1 MSSFQRAQHDSWR
14 VILVGRTGLDQI
26 LRRDASI
33 ELIRARDAVDA
44 IGELSDPIDPSSP
57 ARAAVL
63 VSAAAEPTTDEMAG
77 FVDGL
82 RLIDSDVRVLRV
94 GSLIGLNTD
103 LYDGSV
109 NPNTSL
115 AEIVAAIQNADP
127 RNEKSG
133 LRFVDVQQDEPETQ
147 EQVAKAEPVAEL
159 AEEPVPEPAQQ
170 PVAESAQ
177 VPTSDSVTDSTPKV
191 VVVARNED
199 FDHRAAQPFEEE
211 SDIHKQVLLGSDDQ
225 QDDSAQSNTQP
236 LPGMTPTTNPLQ
248 DDHALVQAML
258 TGRSILEPA
267 IARINA
273 CLGRND
279 IEFITD
285 TDAPGTPVMIGTHL
299 AGKLVCA
306 DQAWAM
312 SDGHAL
318 ITKQS
323 QWLSM
328 WIKLEIQQ
336 TELRKA
342 AFTDSLTGAW
352 NRRYFNRYLDAAII
366 QARVARQPLS
376 VMLFDIDDFK
386 HYNDAY
392 GHAAGDEILV
402 ETVKLLKSVIRPSDR
417 VCRVGGDEFAVIF
430 YEPSGPRDPESK
442 PLESVY
448 QIATRFQKQI
458 CTHRFPKLADE
469 AMGILTVSAG
479 LASFPWDGHDS
490 DSLLD
495 RSDQLAIESKASG
508 KNAITLG
515 VGAESVCKHNKE

>member
-1 MSSFQRAQHDSWR
+1 
-14 VILVGRTGLDQI
+14 
-26 LRRDASI
+26 
-33 ELIRARDAVDA
+33 
-44 IGELSDPIDPSSP
+44 
-57 ARAAVL
+57 
-63 VSAAAEPTTDEMAG
+63 
-77 FVDGL
+77 
-82 RLIDSDVRVLRV
+82 
-94 GSLIGLNTD
+94 
-103 LYDGSV
+103 
-109 NPNTSL
+109 
-115 AEIVAAIQNADP
+115 
-127 RNEKSG
+127 
-133 LRFVDVQQDEPETQ
+133 
-147 EQVAKAEPVAEL
+147 
-159 AEEPVPEPAQQ
+159 
-170 PVAESAQ
+170 
-177 VPTSDSVTDSTPKV
+177 
-191 VVVARNED
+191 
-199 FDHRAAQPFEEE
+199 
-211 SDIHKQVLLGSDDQ
+211 
-225 QDDSAQSNTQP
+225 
-236 LPGMTPTTNPLQ
+236 
-248 DDHALVQAML
+248 ML

-273 CLGRND
+273 SLGRND

-495 RSDQLAIESKASG
+495 RADQLAIESKASG
-508 KNAITLG
+508 KNEITLG
-515 VGAESVCKHNKE
+515 VGAESVCKHSKE

>member
-1 MSSFQRAQHDSWR
+1 MSSFQRAQHEAWR

-44 IGELSDPIDPSSP
+44 LGELSDPIDPSSP

-63 VSAAAEPTTDEMAG
+63 VSVAAEPTSDEIAG

-94 GSLIGLNTD
+94 GSLKGSLVD
-103 LYDGSV
+103 SYDGSV
-109 NPNTSL
+109 NPNASL
-115 AEIVAAIQNADP
+115 AEIVASIQDAQP
-127 RNEKSG
+127 QGETVG
-133 LRFVDVQQDEPETQ
+133 LRFVDVPQESSTPVTEEPIVDEP
-147 EQVAKAEPVAEL
+147 VVEPVVETEVV
-159 AEEPVPEPAQQ
+159 EEDIAQEECVVEEAVPEPD
-170 PVAESAQ
+170 PE
-177 VPTSDSVTDSTPKV
+177 PKV
-191 VVVARNED
+191 VVVVRNED
-199 FDHRAAQPFEEE
+199 FEHRAAQSFEEE
-211 SDIHKQVLLGSDDQ
+211 STIHKQVLLGIDEEREALGQSNKQGLSSTTGPQDDQ
-225 QDDSAQSNTQP
+225 V
-236 LPGMTPTTNPLQ
+236 
-248 DDHALVQAML
+248 LVEAML
-258 TGRSILEPA
+258 AGRSILDSA
-267 IARINA
+267 VAQINA
-273 CLGRND
+273 RLDRDD
-279 IEFITD
+279 ITFIVE
-285 TDAPGTPVMIGTHL
+285 TDAAGMPVLVGSQM

-312 SDGHAL
+312 GDGHAL
-318 ITKQS
+318 IAQQG

-352 NRRYFNRYLDAAII
+352 NRRYFTRYLDAAIV
-366 QARVARQPLS
+366 QARGARQPLS

-430 YEPSGPRDPESK
+430 YEPSGPRDPKSK

-458 CTHRFPKLADE
+458 CTHRFPKLAGE
-469 AMGILTVSAG
+469 AMGTLAVSAG

-490 DSLLD
+490 DSLLE
-495 RSDQLAIESKASG
+495 RADQLAIESKANG

-515 VGAESVCKHNKE
+515 VGAESVCKTKDD